1 MTDADLICLKSN
13 INKAVEV
20 ETVDGERLTARVIS
34 VFDEEGDDS
43 DMFYELISSSK
54 PELYTRQSEVGGYSI
69 PLTEIASVRPAAQ
82 PCKD

>member
-1 MTDADLICLKSN
+1 MTDADIICLKSK
-13 INKAVEV
+13 IDKAVEI
-20 ETVDGERLTARVIS
+20 ETVNGERLTAKVIW
-34 VFDEEGDDS
+34 VFDEEDNAEV
-43 DMFYELISSSK
+43 FYELISSSK